1 MLIRRPDDLGAFVRQ
16 YRKTQGLSQAQLAAR
31 LQTTQKWIS
40 HLENGKPS
48 AQIGLVLRAL
58 NEIGASIE
66 VRLAEELTKTPE
78 QSGLRPVKRN
88 PFSIDDIVDG

>member
-1 MLIRRPDDLGAFVRQ
+1 MLIRRPEDLGALVRQ

-66 VRLAEELTKTPE
+66 VRLAEEPAKTPE
-78 QSGLRPVKRN
+78 QTGLRAVKRN

>member
-1 MLIRRPDDLGAFVRQ
+1 MLIRRPEDLGALVRQ

-78 QSGLRPVKRN
+78 QTGLRAVKRN

>member
-1 MLIRRPDDLGAFVRQ
+1 MLIRRPDDLGALVRQ

-78 QSGLRPVKRN
+78 QTGLRPAKRN